1 MVLNLTTI
9 QTMALAVIVLYLG
22 KTINNTFKFLK
33 ENCIPDAVTGGTL
46 FSILTLIGH
55 ETGILSFVF
64 EDTLRDVFMIAFFT
78 TVGFSAS
85 IKLLKKAGLPV
96 LMFLIAAVALA
107 VLQNVFG
114 VAMAKFLHINLLIGL
129 ATGSLATTGG
139 PGTAGAFGP
148 IIETVGAGQAEGAT
162 MVAMA
167 TATYALIAGS
177 IIAGPICKRLINK
190 HNLLNKKNENDLF
203 ESTGGKVEML
213 SAKRI
218 LPSGFQ
224 VVIAMGVGSL
234 ISNFLSSFMFLI
246 AAVALAVLQNVFGV
260 AMAKFLHINLLIG
273 LATGSLATTGGPG
286 TAGAFGP
293 IIEAVGAGQAE
304 GATMVAMAT
313 ATYALIAGSIIAGP
327 ICKRLIN
334 KHNLLNKKNE
344 NDLFESAGGKVE
356 MLSAKRIL
364 PSGFQVVIAM
374 GVGSL
379 ISNFLSS
386 LGMVLPPYIGA
397 MFAASIMRNLSDYSG
412 KFEIDLDIISV
423 IGSEIDLDIISVIG
437 SFTLAMFLSMTLMSF
452 RLWELKELALPLI
465 LMLLGQTVLMGV
477 FAYFVTFNLTGRD
490 YDAAVMT
497 GGHCGCGFGT
507 TPKALA
513 NMEALT
519 DKYLPSPKAFF
530 VIPIVG
536 GLFIDFFNAAI
547 ITFFINL
554 VK

>member
-1 MVLNLTTI
+1 MILELTNI
-9 QTMALAVIVLYLG
+9 QTMALAVLVLYLG
-22 KTINNTFKFLK
+22 KYINNTFKFLK

-234 ISNFLSSFMFLI
+234 ISNFLSS
-246 AAVALAVLQNVFGV
+246 
-260 AMAKFLHINLLIG
+260 
-273 LATGSLATTGGPG
+273 
-286 TAGAFGP
+286 
-293 IIEAVGAGQAE
+293 
-304 GATMVAMAT
+304 
-313 ATYALIAGSIIAGP
+313 
-327 ICKRLIN
+327 
-334 KHNLLNKKNE
+334 
-344 NDLFESAGGKVE
+344 
-356 MLSAKRIL
+356 
-364 PSGFQVVIAM
+364 
-374 GVGSL
+374 
-379 ISNFLSS
+379 

-412 KFEIDLDIISV
+412 KF
-423 IGSEIDLDIISVIG
+423 EIDLDIISVIG

>member
-64 EDTLRDVFMIAFFT
+64 EDNLRDVFMIAFFT

-107 VLQNVFG
+107 
-114 VAMAKFLHINLLIGL
+114 I
-129 ATGSLATTGG
+129 
-139 PGTAGAFGP
+139 
-148 IIETVGAGQAEGAT
+148 
-162 MVAMA
+162 
-167 TATYALIAGS
+167 
-177 IIAGPICKRLINK
+177 
-190 HNLLNKKNENDLF
+190 
-203 ESTGGKVEML
+203 
-213 SAKRI
+213 
-218 LPSGFQ
+218 
-224 VVIAMGVGSL
+224 
-234 ISNFLSSFMFLI
+234 
-246 AAVALAVLQNVFGV
+246 LQNVFGV

-334 KHNLLNKKNE
+334 KYNLLNKKNE
-344 NDLFESAGGKVE
+344 NDLFESTGAKVE
-356 MLSAKRIL
+356 MLNAKRIL

-374 GVGSL
+374 GIGSL

-397 MFAASIMRNLSDYSG
+397 MFAASIMRNLSDYTG
-412 KFEIDLDIISV
+412 KFEIDLDIIS
-423 IGSEIDLDIISVIG
+423 IIG

-465 LMLLGQTVLMGV
+465 LMLLGQTVLVGI

-519 DKYLPSPKAFF
+519 EKYLPSPKAFF

>member
-148 IIETVGAGQAEGAT
+148 IIEAVGAGQAEGAT

-203 ESTGGKVEML
+203 EST
-213 SAKRI
+213 
-218 LPSGFQ
+218 
-224 VVIAMGVGSL
+224 
-234 ISNFLSSFMFLI
+234 
-246 AAVALAVLQNVFGV
+246 
-260 AMAKFLHINLLIG
+260 
-273 LATGSLATTGGPG
+273 
-286 TAGAFGP
+286 
-293 IIEAVGAGQAE
+293 
-304 GATMVAMAT
+304 
-313 ATYALIAGSIIAGP
+313 
-327 ICKRLIN
+327 
-334 KHNLLNKKNE
+334 
-344 NDLFESAGGKVE
+344 DGKVE

-412 KFEIDLDIISV
+412 KF
-423 IGSEIDLDIISVIG
+423 EIDLDIISVIG

>member
-9 QTMALAVIVLYLG
+9 QTMALAVIVLFLG

-64 EDTLRDVFMIAFFT
+64 EDNLRDVFMIAFFT

-107 VLQNVFG
+107 
-114 VAMAKFLHINLLIGL
+114 I
-129 ATGSLATTGG
+129 
-139 PGTAGAFGP
+139 
-148 IIETVGAGQAEGAT
+148 
-162 MVAMA
+162 
-167 TATYALIAGS
+167 
-177 IIAGPICKRLINK
+177 
-190 HNLLNKKNENDLF
+190 
-203 ESTGGKVEML
+203 
-213 SAKRI
+213 
-218 LPSGFQ
+218 
-224 VVIAMGVGSL
+224 
-234 ISNFLSSFMFLI
+234 
-246 AAVALAVLQNVFGV
+246 LQNVFGV

-334 KHNLLNKKNE
+334 KYNLLNKKNE
-344 NDLFESAGGKVE
+344 NDLFESTGAKVE
-356 MLSAKRIL
+356 MLNAKRIL

-374 GVGSL
+374 GIGSL

-412 KFEIDLDIISV
+412 KF
-423 IGSEIDLDIISVIG
+423 EIDLDIISVIG

-519 DKYLPSPKAFF
+519 EKYLPSPKAFF

>member
-55 ETGILSFVF
+55 KTGILSFVF

-234 ISNFLSSFMFLI
+234 ISNFLSS
-246 AAVALAVLQNVFGV
+246 
-260 AMAKFLHINLLIG
+260 
-273 LATGSLATTGGPG
+273 
-286 TAGAFGP
+286 
-293 IIEAVGAGQAE
+293 
-304 GATMVAMAT
+304 
-313 ATYALIAGSIIAGP
+313 
-327 ICKRLIN
+327 
-334 KHNLLNKKNE
+334 
-344 NDLFESAGGKVE
+344 
-356 MLSAKRIL
+356 
-364 PSGFQVVIAM
+364 
-374 GVGSL
+374 
-379 ISNFLSS
+379 

-412 KFEIDLDIISV
+412 KF
-423 IGSEIDLDIISVIG
+423 EIDLDIISVIG

>member
-107 VLQNVFG
+107 
-114 VAMAKFLHINLLIGL
+114 I
-129 ATGSLATTGG
+129 
-139 PGTAGAFGP
+139 
-148 IIETVGAGQAEGAT
+148 
-162 MVAMA
+162 
-167 TATYALIAGS
+167 
-177 IIAGPICKRLINK
+177 
-190 HNLLNKKNENDLF
+190 
-203 ESTGGKVEML
+203 
-213 SAKRI
+213 
-218 LPSGFQ
+218 
-224 VVIAMGVGSL
+224 
-234 ISNFLSSFMFLI
+234 
-246 AAVALAVLQNVFGV
+246 LQNVFGV

-344 NDLFESAGGKVE
+344 NDLFESTGAKVE
-356 MLSAKRIL
+356 MLNAKRIL

-412 KFEIDLDIISV
+412 KFEIDLDIIS
-423 IGSEIDLDIISVIG
+423 IIG

>member
-22 KTINNTFKFLK
+22 KTINNTFEFLK

-64 EDTLRDVFMIAFFT
+64 EDNLRDVFMIAFFT

-96 LMFLIAAVALA
+96 L
-107 VLQNVFG
+107 
-114 VAMAKFLHINLLIGL
+114 
-129 ATGSLATTGG
+129 
-139 PGTAGAFGP
+139 
-148 IIETVGAGQAEGAT
+148 
-162 MVAMA
+162 
-167 TATYALIAGS
+167 
-177 IIAGPICKRLINK
+177 
-190 HNLLNKKNENDLF
+190 
-203 ESTGGKVEML
+203 
-213 SAKRI
+213 
-218 LPSGFQ
+218 
-224 VVIAMGVGSL
+224 
-234 ISNFLSSFMFLI
+234 MFLI

-334 KHNLLNKKNE
+334 KYNLLNKKNE
-344 NDLFESAGGKVE
+344 NDLFESTGAKVE
-356 MLSAKRIL
+356 MLNAKRIL

-374 GVGSL
+374 GIGSL

-397 MFAASIMRNLSDYSG
+397 MFAASIMRNLSDYTG
-412 KFEIDLDIISV
+412 KFEIDLDIIS
-423 IGSEIDLDIISVIG
+423 IIG

-519 DKYLPSPKAFF
+519 EKYLPSPKAFF

>member
-96 LMFLIAAVALA
+96 LMFLIAA
-107 VLQNVFG
+107 
-114 VAMAKFLHINLLIGL
+114 I
-129 ATGSLATTGG
+129 
-139 PGTAGAFGP
+139 
-148 IIETVGAGQAEGAT
+148 
-162 MVAMA
+162 
-167 TATYALIAGS
+167 
-177 IIAGPICKRLINK
+177 
-190 HNLLNKKNENDLF
+190 
-203 ESTGGKVEML
+203 
-213 SAKRI
+213 
-218 LPSGFQ
+218 
-224 VVIAMGVGSL
+224 
-234 ISNFLSSFMFLI
+234 
-246 AAVALAVLQNVFGV
+246 ALAVLQNVFGV

-344 NDLFESAGGKVE
+344 NDLFESTGGKVE
-356 MLSAKRIL
+356 MLSAKKIL

-374 GVGSL
+374 GIGSL

-397 MFAASIMRNLSDYSG
+397 MFAASLMRNLSDYSG
-412 KFEIDLDIISV
+412 KF
-423 IGSEIDLDIISVIG
+423 EIDLDIISVIG

-452 RLWELKELALPLI
+452 KLWELKELALPLI

-519 DKYLPSPKAFF
+519 EKYLPSPKAFF

>member
-64 EDTLRDVFMIAFFT
+64 EDNLRDVFMIAFFT

-107 VLQNVFG
+107 
-114 VAMAKFLHINLLIGL
+114 I
-129 ATGSLATTGG
+129 
-139 PGTAGAFGP
+139 
-148 IIETVGAGQAEGAT
+148 
-162 MVAMA
+162 
-167 TATYALIAGS
+167 
-177 IIAGPICKRLINK
+177 
-190 HNLLNKKNENDLF
+190 
-203 ESTGGKVEML
+203 
-213 SAKRI
+213 
-218 LPSGFQ
+218 
-224 VVIAMGVGSL
+224 
-234 ISNFLSSFMFLI
+234 
-246 AAVALAVLQNVFGV
+246 LQNVFGV

-344 NDLFESAGGKVE
+344 NDLFESTGGKVE

-423 IGSEIDLDIISVIG
+423 IGS
-437 SFTLAMFLSMTLMSF
+437 FTLAMFLSMTLMSF

-465 LMLLGQTVLMGV
+465 LMLLGQTALMGV

>member
-107 VLQNVFG
+107 
-114 VAMAKFLHINLLIGL
+114 I
-129 ATGSLATTGG
+129 
-139 PGTAGAFGP
+139 
-148 IIETVGAGQAEGAT
+148 
-162 MVAMA
+162 
-167 TATYALIAGS
+167 
-177 IIAGPICKRLINK
+177 
-190 HNLLNKKNENDLF
+190 
-203 ESTGGKVEML
+203 
-213 SAKRI
+213 
-218 LPSGFQ
+218 
-224 VVIAMGVGSL
+224 
-234 ISNFLSSFMFLI
+234 
-246 AAVALAVLQNVFGV
+246 LQNVFGV

-344 NDLFESAGGKVE
+344 NDLFESTDGKVE

-374 GVGSL
+374 GIGSL

-412 KFEIDLDIISV
+412 KF
-423 IGSEIDLDIISVIG
+423 EIDLDIISVIG

>member
-9 QTMALAVIVLYLG
+9 QTMALAVIVLFLG

-64 EDTLRDVFMIAFFT
+64 EDNLRDVFMIAFFT

-107 VLQNVFG
+107 
-114 VAMAKFLHINLLIGL
+114 I
-129 ATGSLATTGG
+129 
-139 PGTAGAFGP
+139 
-148 IIETVGAGQAEGAT
+148 
-162 MVAMA
+162 
-167 TATYALIAGS
+167 
-177 IIAGPICKRLINK
+177 
-190 HNLLNKKNENDLF
+190 
-203 ESTGGKVEML
+203 
-213 SAKRI
+213 
-218 LPSGFQ
+218 
-224 VVIAMGVGSL
+224 
-234 ISNFLSSFMFLI
+234 
-246 AAVALAVLQNVFGV
+246 LQNVFGV

-334 KHNLLNKKNE
+334 KYNLLNKKNE
-344 NDLFESAGGKVE
+344 NDLFESTGAKIE
-356 MLSAKRIL
+356 MLNAKRIL

-374 GVGSL
+374 GIGSL

-397 MFAASIMRNLSDYSG
+397 MFAASIMRNLSDYTG
-412 KFEIDLDIISV
+412 KFEIDLDIIS
-423 IGSEIDLDIISVIG
+423 IIG

-477 FAYFVTFNLTGRD
+477 FAYFITFNLTGRD

-519 DKYLPSPKAFF
+519 EKYLPSPKAFF

>member
-64 EDTLRDVFMIAFFT
+64 EDTLRDVFMISFFT

-107 VLQNVFG
+107 
-114 VAMAKFLHINLLIGL
+114 I
-129 ATGSLATTGG
+129 
-139 PGTAGAFGP
+139 
-148 IIETVGAGQAEGAT
+148 
-162 MVAMA
+162 
-167 TATYALIAGS
+167 
-177 IIAGPICKRLINK
+177 
-190 HNLLNKKNENDLF
+190 
-203 ESTGGKVEML
+203 
-213 SAKRI
+213 
-218 LPSGFQ
+218 
-224 VVIAMGVGSL
+224 
-234 ISNFLSSFMFLI
+234 
-246 AAVALAVLQNVFGV
+246 LQNVFGV

-344 NDLFESAGGKVE
+344 NDLFESTGGKVE
-356 MLSAKRIL
+356 MLSAKKIL

-412 KFEIDLDIISV
+412 KF
-423 IGSEIDLDIISVIG
+423 EIDLDIISVIG

>member
-9 QTMALAVIVLYLG
+9 QTMALAVIVLFLG

-107 VLQNVFG
+107 
-114 VAMAKFLHINLLIGL
+114 I
-129 ATGSLATTGG
+129 
-139 PGTAGAFGP
+139 
-148 IIETVGAGQAEGAT
+148 
-162 MVAMA
+162 
-167 TATYALIAGS
+167 
-177 IIAGPICKRLINK
+177 
-190 HNLLNKKNENDLF
+190 
-203 ESTGGKVEML
+203 
-213 SAKRI
+213 
-218 LPSGFQ
+218 
-224 VVIAMGVGSL
+224 
-234 ISNFLSSFMFLI
+234 
-246 AAVALAVLQNVFGV
+246 LQNVFGV

-334 KHNLLNKKNE
+334 KYNLLNKKNE
-344 NDLFESAGGKVE
+344 NSLFESAGAKVE
-356 MLSAKRIL
+356 MLNAKRIL

-374 GVGSL
+374 GIGSL

-397 MFAASIMRNLSDYSG
+397 MFAASLMRNLSDYSG
-412 KFEIDLDIISV
+412 KF
-423 IGSEIDLDIISVIG
+423 EIDLDIISVIG

-452 RLWELKELALPLI
+452 KLWELKELALPLI

-519 DKYLPSPKAFF
+519 EKYLPSPKAFF

>member
-9 QTMALAVIVLYLG
+9 QTMALTVIVLYLG

-148 IIETVGAGQAEGAT
+148 IIE
-162 MVAMA
+162 
-167 TATYALIAGS
+167 
-177 IIAGPICKRLINK
+177 
-190 HNLLNKKNENDLF
+190 
-203 ESTGGKVEML
+203 
-213 SAKRI
+213 
-218 LPSGFQ
+218 
-224 VVIAMGVGSL
+224 
-234 ISNFLSSFMFLI
+234 
-246 AAVALAVLQNVFGV
+246 
-260 AMAKFLHINLLIG
+260 
-273 LATGSLATTGGPG
+273 
-286 TAGAFGP
+286 
-293 IIEAVGAGQAE
+293 AVGAGQAE

-334 KHNLLNKKNE
+334 NHNLLNKKNE
-344 NDLFESAGGKVE
+344 NDLFESTGGKVE

-412 KFEIDLDIISV
+412 KF
-423 IGSEIDLDIISVIG
+423 EIDLDIISVIG

>member
-9 QTMALAVIVLYLG
+9 QTIALAVIVLYLG

-96 LMFLIAAVALA
+96 L
-107 VLQNVFG
+107 
-114 VAMAKFLHINLLIGL
+114 
-129 ATGSLATTGG
+129 
-139 PGTAGAFGP
+139 
-148 IIETVGAGQAEGAT
+148 
-162 MVAMA
+162 
-167 TATYALIAGS
+167 
-177 IIAGPICKRLINK
+177 
-190 HNLLNKKNENDLF
+190 
-203 ESTGGKVEML
+203 
-213 SAKRI
+213 
-218 LPSGFQ
+218 
-224 VVIAMGVGSL
+224 
-234 ISNFLSSFMFLI
+234 MFLI

-423 IGSEIDLDIISVIG
+423 IGS
-437 SFTLAMFLSMTLMSF
+437 FTLAMFLSMTLMSF

-536 GLFIDFFNAAI
+536 GLFIDFFNAI
-547 ITFFINL
+547 INIIQIL
-554 VK
+554 